1 MIVWPSADEVG
12 VWLGLASVA
21 LAAWFLWSGRK

>member
-12 VWLGLASVA
+12 VWLGLASIA
-21 LAAWFLWSGRK
+21 LAAWFVWGGRK